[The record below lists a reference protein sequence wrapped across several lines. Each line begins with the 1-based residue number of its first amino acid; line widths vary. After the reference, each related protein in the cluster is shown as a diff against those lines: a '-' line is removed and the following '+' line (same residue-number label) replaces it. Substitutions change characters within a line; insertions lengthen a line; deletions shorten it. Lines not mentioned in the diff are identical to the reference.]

1 MHITRNM
8 QILFKEYMITVQK
21 DPLQFNG
28 KLFTLCLHPSP
39 LPFLYPFCISLSS
52 LEVLLKAAQRQQHLS
67 NRTFCHQVLLLR
79 TWADK
84 HNTHMIISSIL
95 FVFMNI
101 FTFKWRNCYFV
112 ENSCYFITLAMDLCQ
127 VEASIM
133 PGHVQA

>member
-1 MHITRNM
+1 
-8 QILFKEYMITVQK
+8 
-21 DPLQFNG
+21 
-28 KLFTLCLHPSP
+28 
-39 LPFLYPFCISLSS
+39 
-52 LEVLLKAAQRQQHLS
+52 
-67 NRTFCHQVLLLR
+67 
-79 TWADK
+79 
-84 HNTHMIISSIL
+84 MIISSIL